1 MGWRTLE
8 VHVLDKAPWN
18 YKRDDPDMQAA
29 LEANMRRNG
38 QLINLI
44 VRPSSGCCRWE
55 VINGNHRLDALKALG
70 VKEAQCFDTGPISN
84 AAAKRLAVETNET
97 NFPTDY
103 LSLSEAVE
111 AMLREFDLGDLAE
124 TMPYTDTELAHFRDM
139 IGFNWEALA
148 MKSGGGG
155 DSVSLA
161 VSRTAKERI
170 EAVRMREGLRTNSD
184 AVAWLLKET
193 RGEEGEANA
202 GSV

>member
-55 VINGNHRLDALKALG
+55 VINGNHRLDALEALG
-70 VKEAQCFDTGPISN
+70 VKEALCFDTGPISN

-124 TMPYTDTELAHFRDM
+124 TMPYTDTELAHFREM
-139 IGFNWEALA
+139 VGFDWEALA
-148 MKSGGGG
+148 SRSGGGG

-170 EAVRMREGLRTNSD
+170 EAVRMHEGLRTNSE
-184 AVAWLLKET
+184 AVAWLL
-193 RGEEGEANA
+193 EERRRE
-202 GSV
+202 